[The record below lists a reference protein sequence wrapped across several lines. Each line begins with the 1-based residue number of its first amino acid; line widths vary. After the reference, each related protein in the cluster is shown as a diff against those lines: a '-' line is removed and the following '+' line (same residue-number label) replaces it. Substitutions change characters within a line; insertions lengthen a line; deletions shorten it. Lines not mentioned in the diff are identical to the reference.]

1 VLAAVAVVRRS
12 GPSCGGATLTGAARA
27 AVAVAAVT
35 VTAVGVGGGCDWRT
49 TLAQSEW
56 FAGERPGLIAA
67 CCACLAARGTA
78 DPDASC
84 TLAVLV
90 DGEIVVPDGALYGSG
105 NQGRELNDAV
115 DDGEIPCLCAGDEGV
130 CVDELSRSGG
140 RLVVPG
146 ACIDQV
152 DREAPCEAA
161 CGGVLSFVPVGAT
174 D

>member
-1 VLAAVAVVRRS
+1 MTRAARFVVDVVV
-12 GPSCGGATLTGAARA
+12 GGARARAARAVLTGATW
-27 AVAVAAVT
+27 VAVIV
-35 VTAVGVGGGCDWRT
+35 GGCDWQT

-84 TLAVLV
+84 TQAVLV
-90 DGEIVVPDGALYGSG
+90 DGEIVVPDGALYGAG
-105 NQGRELNDAV
+105 NQGRELNDVV
-115 DDGEIPCLCAGDEGV
+115 DDGEIPCLCVGDEGF
-130 CVDELSRSGG
+130 CSDELSRHGG